1 MELNVGVYYSW
12 FYHTSRVLG
21 SWIFLGLLKFPAK
34 GWKQEAGPGP
44 AKVFRVEFH
53 ETYQSYEHSRGE
65 VCTRLHKV
73 QTGKKQ
79 FCWHPLTAS
88 GSVWSALHDNTVI
101 RWLWKVTGAH
111 VNRIKS
117 KELQRRMTGPT
128 CRHFQRAEVGGAERK
143 HFSNHSNLLNNRTQT
158 YWGSRIHQDPH
169 WSSRSGPLAIPQ
181 LQPTVSQAPRP

>member
-1 MELNVGVYYSW
+1 MELNVGVDYSW

-65 VCTRLHKV
+65 VCTRFRQEKNSSVDIRWL
-73 QTGKKQ
+73 
-79 FCWHPLTAS
+79 PLVLFGVHCMT
-88 GSVWSALHDNTVI
+88 LHDNTVI
-101 RWLWKVTGAH
+101 RRLWEVTGAH
-111 VNRIKS
+111 VNRINS

-128 CRHFQRAEVGGAERK
+128 CRHFQHAEVGGAERK
-143 HFSNHSNLLNNRTQT
+143 QPDPNLL
-158 YWGSRIHQDPH
+158 GQDP
-169 WSSRSGPLAIPQ
+169 SGSTLVIAIWPSCYSTTSAHCI
-181 LQPTVSQAPRP
+181 PSP